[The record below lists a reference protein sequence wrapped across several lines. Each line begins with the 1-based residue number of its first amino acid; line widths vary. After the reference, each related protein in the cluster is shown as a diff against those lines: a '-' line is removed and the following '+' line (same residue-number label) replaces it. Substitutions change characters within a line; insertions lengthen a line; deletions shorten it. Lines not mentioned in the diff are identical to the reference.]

1 MDRDV
6 QRSRV
11 YAAETVVRRMLD
23 RAADGTGTVDLHGST
38 LTLPP
43 ERRFASVASINRYI
57 DQVVR
62 LSWVRAAWPARA
74 AAPVT
79 VVERGGQAKAEYHR
93 LTASIAIPPYQG
105 NAAWAMRE
113 LVVLHE
119 LAHHLGTDE
128 EEPHGPA
135 FCDRMLTLVDGV
147 IGPEVALLL
156 RSTLHDAGARLSL
169 AATG

>member
-1 MDRDV
+1 MDRDT
-6 QRSRV
+6 QRTRV
-11 YAAETVVRRMLD
+11 YAAETVVRRLLD
-23 RAADGTGTVDLHGST
+23 RAAEGSGAVDLHGST

-43 ERRFASVASINRYI
+43 ERRFASIASIDRYV
-57 DQVVR
+57 DQVLR
-62 LSWVRAAWPARA
+62 LTWVRAAWPARA
-74 AAPVT
+74 AVPVS
-79 VVERGGQAKAEYHR
+79 VVERRGQAKAEYQR
-93 LTASIAIPPYQG
+93 AGATILIPPYAG

-119 LAHHLGTDE
+119 LAHHLGADE

-135 FCDRMLTLVDGV
+135 FLDRMLTLVDGV

-156 RSTLHDAGARLSL
+156 RTTLHDAGARLTL